1 MAATCGTLTGVI
13 IMAIMLYCI
22 FIFPFTMDSRTKG
35 DINKIRNIISSGG
48 AYNTV
53 KVEEFEG
60 DYEANY
66 LSAHE
71 KYNHKKLRLI
81 GRLSDIRHIQRIGRF
96 DRFAVNTD
104 YFFASGGYILKLG
117 RKTECY
123 FKYDAGVSD
132 DELDKRML
140 QLRKGQMMS
149 IEGVWMRE
157 IENIYTGAF
166 GGLGGCEY
174 GSWSV
179 IS

>member
-1 MAATCGTLTGVI
+1 
-13 IMAIMLYCI
+13 
-22 FIFPFTMDSRTKG
+22 MDPETKG
-35 DINKIRNIISSGG
+35 VINKIRNIISSGG

-60 DYEANY
+60 DREANY

-81 GRLSDIRHIQRIGRF
+81 GRLSDITHARRSGHF
-96 DRFAVNTD
+96 DGLNEN

-123 FKYDAGVSD
+123 FKYDAAVSD

-149 IEGVWMRE
+149 I
-157 IENIYTGAF
+157 
-166 GGLGGCEY
+166 
-174 GSWSV
+174 
-179 IS
+179 